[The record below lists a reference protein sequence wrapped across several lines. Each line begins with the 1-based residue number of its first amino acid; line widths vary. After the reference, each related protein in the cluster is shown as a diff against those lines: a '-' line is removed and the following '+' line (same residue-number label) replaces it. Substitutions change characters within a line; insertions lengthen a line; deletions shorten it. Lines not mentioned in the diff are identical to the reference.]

1 LRKQL
6 KIRNRIIAEDQP
18 LFIVAECG
26 VTCNYELKIAKGLI
40 DVVSDSGAD
49 AIKFI
54 FWFPEEI
61 MSDKTIAYEYDT
73 TSGRRS
79 ENMFEMLN
87 KLKFGLDKWREIK
100 AYADAKDVILFSTV
114 NSPGGIEY
122 AERLGLDAYKM
133 SSWDFNYHPL
143 WKRIAAL
150 GKPMIIDSGPVNML
164 EMAKVIQIMRDAG
177 NDQSILVH
185 CFHTREPAEI
195 NMRSIP
201 YLRQAFDSL
210 VGYSATDYDDKLD
223 IVAVALGVVF
233 LEKRL
238 TLSRNLPGHHHIL
251 SKEPDEFRTYVK
263 MIREIQTSLGVFD
276 LKPSRGD
283 LTDRKKAFRHL
294 VANCDIPVGTV
305 LTAEMIEGKRPESG
319 ISPEYMEFFIGRKT
333 KHDLKYNDPLT
344 WDVV

>member
-1 LRKQL
+1 M
-6 KIRNRIIAEDQP
+6 
-18 LFIVAECG
+18 
-26 VTCNYELKIAKGLI
+26 KIAKELI

-87 KLKFGLDKWREIK
+87 MLRFNLDEWRKIK
-100 AYADAKDVILFSTV
+100 AYADDKDVILFSTV

-122 AERLGLDAYKM
+122 AETLGLDAYKM
-133 SSWDFNYHPL
+133 SSWDFNYLPL
-143 WKRIAAL
+143 WRRIAAL

-164 EMAKVIQIMRDAG
+164 EMAKVIQIMHDAG

-185 CFHTREPAEI
+185 CFHTKEPAET

-201 YLRQAFDSL
+201 YMRQAFDSL

-223 IVAVALGVVF
+223 IAAVSLGVVF

-263 MIREIQTSLGVFD
+263 MIRDLQTSLGTFD

-283 LTDRKKAFRHL
+283 LLDRKKAFRHL
-294 VANCDIPVGTV
+294 VANCNIPAGTV
-305 LTAEMIEGKRPESG
+305 LTAEMIEGKRPENG
-319 ISPEYMEFFIGRKT
+319 ISPEFMEFFIGRMT
-333 KHDLKYNDPLT
+333 KRDLKYNDALT